1 MYAIA
6 VTIIYTI
13 IILLELPPFFKS
25 KKKKEI
31 VTYLTIMLIALINSI
46 SLLSGVKLPSI
57 NSLITKL
64 FFPK

>member
-1 MYAIA
+1 MYAVA
-6 VTIIYTI
+6 VIIIFTI

-25 KKKKEI
+25 KKKKE
-31 VTYLTIMLIALINSI
+31 VVSYLTIMLITLINSI

-57 NSLITKL
+57 SSLITKL